1 MEHVF
6 SNGDERVNAKGEISE
21 YRLTASFKKVFI
33 SAESNYNVYCG
44 LIVRGGGGPGGDFLF
59 LNSSPME
66 IFSGFYTDLN
76 SFMVV

>member
-1 MEHVF
+1 M
-6 SNGDERVNAKGEISE
+6 NAKGEISE
-21 YRLTASFKKVFI
+21 YRLTASLKKVFI

-44 LIVRGGGGPGGDFLF
+44 LIVRGGGPGGDFLF
-59 LNSSPME
+59 LNSSSKE